1 MTSRRASRPT
11 TFGGRVRVVADSA
24 ARPAEFNKRHVAAF
38 VSDEESK
45 AHICVYSFL
54 RSYDWMPAFEA
65 DEPHRIVV
73 LMRHLRPPTAFGTP

>member
-1 MTSRRASRPT
+1 
-11 TFGGRVRVVADSA
+11 VVADSA

-45 AHICVYSFL
+45 THICVSPFL
-54 RSYDWMPAFEA
+54 RSSEWMLAFEA